1 MAMRVN
7 GKTVVVAGAAGGMG
21 RAVARLLLDEG
32 ASVVLVDRDE
42 KPLEALEAELPAG
55 RRASSVVCDL
65 TDEDQVRDLAA
76 RLDIVDGL
84 LNLQGIAPFAAI
96 GDTTTAQWRA
106 VLDAN
111 LSSVFLTCR
120 EIGGMMAR
128 RGMGSIV
135 NVASTAGLFGV
146 PQMAAYTAAK
156 HGVVGLTRA
165 LAVELGEHGVRVN
178 CICPGATLTP
188 MLMTTPDSYRAA
200 RTRRVPLGR
209 LADPADQAAVAMF
222 LISDDSAYL
231 SGAAI
236 PVDGGISAVA
246 PGTAEESIHTREER

>member
-1 MAMRVN
+1 MRVS

-21 RAVARLLLDEG
+21 RAVARLLLEEG
-32 ASVVLVDRDE
+32 ATVVLVDQDQ
-42 KPLEALEAELPAG
+42 PVLEALAAELPAPD
-55 RRASSVVCDL
+55 RTRAAVCDL
-65 TDEDQVRDLAA
+65 TDEDQVGELAGG
-76 RLDIVDGL
+76 LGEVDGL
-84 LNLQGIAPFAAI
+84 LNLQGIASFAAI
-96 GDTTTAQWRA
+96 QDTTLAQWRA

-111 LSSVFLTCR
+111 LTSAFLSCR
-120 EIGGMMAR
+120 EFGRIMVAR
-128 RGMGSIV
+128 GTGSIV

-146 PQMAAYTAAK
+146 PRMTAYTAAK

-188 MLMTTPDSYRAA
+188 MLMTTPESYRTA

-209 LADPADQAAVAMF
+209 LAEPSDQAAVALF
-222 LISDDSAYL
+222 LISDESAYVT
-231 SGAAI
+231 GASI

-246 PGTAEESIHTREER
+246 PGTADTSIHTQEET